1 MAGGRDLWRAGAWG
15 AGCGMLGGLAFD
27 WLCYVVEKLLRP
39 DTSNGLTF
47 IIGAPVFAVLG
58 ALVGLLAAAW
68 YSSD

>member
-1 MAGGRDLWRAGAWG
+1 
-15 AGCGMLGGLAFD
+15 MLGGLAFD
-27 WLCYVVEKLLRP
+27 CLYYVVEKLLRP

-47 IIGAPVFAVLG
+47 VIGAPVFATLG